1 MTAPTIR
8 RCVNRSGAVAK
19 GDSFMNKPATPK
31 PSAPDAEG
39 RSVSAGPAR
48 PKFIVPLGRGA
59 RGKTWWTRWAVE
71 RAQDQGRSIVLADA
85 DRTNATLSGYFAG
98 VLTPPS
104 ADDDDMRDW
113 FAAFCEQQ
121 IEDRF
126 TALVDLGGGDLMLKR
141 IAREASLTT
150 LLEGHGIE
158 VVAVHLIGPDRDD
171 LAYLRDMEADG
182 LFAPAATILVLNEGL
197 LPKGRSTQAA
207 FQAVMENP
215 IFQAAVRR
223 GAKIVWMPR
232 LTPAHEV
239 DERRITFA
247 AAEASKVKEGQ
258 KPIGPF
264 NRQIIANW
272 RRAMEQNFAPVAAW
286 LP

>member
-1 MTAPTIR
+1 
-8 RCVNRSGAVAK
+8 
-19 GDSFMNKPATPK
+19 MNKPMTPK
-31 PSAPDAEG
+31 PPVADVASENS
-39 RSVSAGPAR
+39 SVAAAPAR
-48 PKFIVPLGRGA
+48 PKFIVPLGRGS
-59 RGKTWWTRWAVE
+59 RGKTLWMRWAIE
-71 RAQDQGRSIVLADA
+71 RAQDQGRSVVVADA
-85 DRTNATLSGYFAG
+85 DRTNATLSAYFAG

-104 ADDDDMRDW
+104 ADDDDVHDW
-113 FAAFCEQQ
+113 FASLCEQQ

-126 TALVDLGGGDLMLKR
+126 TALIDLGGGDLMLKR
-141 IAREASLTT
+141 MAREATLAE
-150 LLEGHGIE
+150 LLETNGIE

-171 LAYLRDMEADG
+171 LAYLRDMEEGG
-182 LFAPAATILVLNEGL
+182 LFAPTATMLVLNEGL
-197 LPKGRSTQAA
+197 LPKGRSSQAG
-207 FQAVMENP
+207 FQTVRESP
-215 IFQAAVRR
+215 IFLAALKR
-223 GAKIVWMPR
+223 GAQLVWMPR

-272 RRAMEQNFAPVAAW
+272 RRAMEQNFAPVSAW

>member
-1 MTAPTIR
+1 
-8 RCVNRSGAVAK
+8 
-19 GDSFMNKPATPK
+19 MNKVTTLK
-31 PSAPDAEG
+31 SSPSGTMAENLASSTAAP
-39 RSVSAGPAR
+39 R

-71 RAQDQGRSIVLADA
+71 RAQDQGRSVVLADA
-85 DRTNATLSGYFAG
+85 DRTNATLSGYFSG

-113 FAAFCEQQ
+113 FASFCEQQ

-126 TALVDLGGGDLMLKR
+126 TALIDLGGGDLMLKR
-141 IAREASLTT
+141 IAREASLTN
-150 LLEGHGIE
+150 LLESHGIE

-171 LAYLRDMEADG
+171 LAYLRDMEADS

-197 LPKGRSTQAA
+197 LPKGRSAQTA
-207 FQAVMENP
+207 FQGVLDNP
-215 IFQAAVRR
+215 ILQAAVKR

-247 AAEASKVKEGQ
+247 DAEASKVKEGQ

-272 RRAMEQNFAPVAAW
+272 RRAMEENFAPVSAW

>member
-1 MTAPTIR
+1 
-8 RCVNRSGAVAK
+8 
-19 GDSFMNKPATPK
+19 MNKVTTPK
-31 PSAPDAEG
+31 SSPSSTEPENLANSTAL
-39 RSVSAGPAR
+39 SR

-121 IEDRF
+121 IEERF
-126 TALVDLGGGDLMLKR
+126 TALIDLGGGDLMLKR
-141 IAREASLTT
+141 IAREASLTE
-150 LLEGHGIE
+150 LLESHGIE
-158 VVAVHLIGPDRDD
+158 VVAVHLLGPDRDD

-207 FQAVMENP
+207 FQAVLDNP
-215 IFQAAVRR
+215 ILQAAVRR

-232 LTPAHEV
+232 LAPAHEV

-247 AAEASKVKEGQ
+247 DAEASRVKEGQ